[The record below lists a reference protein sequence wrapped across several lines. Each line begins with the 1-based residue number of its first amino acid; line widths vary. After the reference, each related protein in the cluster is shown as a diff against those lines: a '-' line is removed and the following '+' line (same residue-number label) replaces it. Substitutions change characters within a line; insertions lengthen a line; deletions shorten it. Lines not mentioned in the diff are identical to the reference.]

1 MNAIRSC
8 DTPFLNLIKTS
19 WGANRS
25 MGDFADGS
33 KVPRSVALQDVDSQ
47 TVNRQVNI
55 VTSWAIQLDRVCKW
69 LIPVSPYDRV

>member
-8 DTPFLNLIKTS
+8 GTPFLNLIKTS

-33 KVPRSVALQDVDSQ
+33 KVPRSVALQEVDSQ
-47 TVNRQVNI
+47 TVDRQVKI
-55 VTSWAIQLDRVCKW
+55 VTSWPIQLDRECK
-69 LIPVSPYDRV
+69 